1 MRDGCTLQPSHY
13 ALRVPVRTKR
23 WNDPAEAEDG
33 YRLLVCRYRPR
44 GVKKEGE
51 PWDGWCSALAP
62 SVELHTDAYGK
73 GGEAIAWDAY
83 VVRYRAEMS
92 RQRYWIDG
100 FAKRIREGE
109 TITLLCSSACV
120 DPARCHRTL
129 LADILLSAA
138 AQRREEGDGKRA
150 VIRRRG

>member
-1 MRDGCTLQPSHY
+1 
-13 ALRVPVRTKR
+13 VPVRTKR
-23 WNDPAEAEDG
+23 WNDPALPDDG

-51 PWDGWCSALAP
+51 PWDAWCNALAP
-62 SVELHTDAYGK
+62 SVELHADAYGK
-73 GGEAIAWDAY
+73 HGEAIAWDAY

-92 RQRYWIDG
+92 RQRFWIEG

-129 LADILLSAA
+129 LADLLTSAA
-138 AQRREEGDGKRA
+138 APSEDREQKRG
-150 VIRRRG
+150 VVRRRG